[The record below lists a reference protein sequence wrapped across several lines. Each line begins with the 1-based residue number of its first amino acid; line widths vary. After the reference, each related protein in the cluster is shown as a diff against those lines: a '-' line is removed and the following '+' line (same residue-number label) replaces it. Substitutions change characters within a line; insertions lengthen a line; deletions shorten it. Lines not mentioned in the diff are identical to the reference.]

1 MNLVK
6 AAGFHAW
13 RDPQV
18 STFHHE
24 RPEEAVLSMKNEK
37 MLGADGIPT
46 EVYKLVFR
54 HQSDLHTARCVQC
67 LPEGA
72 VFLHKIR

>member
-1 MNLVK
+1 MLGGTLRFPLFTMK
-6 AAGFHAW
+6 
-13 RDPQV
+13 DL
-18 STFHHE
+18 
-24 RPEEAVLSMKNEK
+24 EEAVLSMKNEK

-67 LPEGA
+67 LPEEA
-72 VFLHKIR
+72 VFFDKIR